1 MTQQFW
7 YLNAIYKNIDT
18 TKHATLYL
26 TGRAFDKGHH
36 VVVIVVTVV
45 VVGVVVVVVA
55 AAVVVIGMAYVR
67 DIFTLT
73 DRSYKEAGCSHNQ
86 SRFSACTHLYDP
98 TPALSDT

>member
-1 MTQQFW
+1 M

-45 VVGVVVVVVA
+45 VVGVVVVVVVVV
-55 AAVVVIGMAYVR
+55 AAVVVIDMAYVR
-67 DIFTLT
+67 DISTLT
-73 DRSYKEAGCSHNQ
+73 DRSYEEAGCSHNH